1 MKNRLTY
8 FVKCARQFAR
18 QFARLGV
25 ALAVAYAL
33 ALQVILA
40 SVVASGMAAAP
51 QAGPAAICYTGADDS
66 SHQPWQSPAHLADCV
81 LSCAQG
87 FGAAAILPD
96 VVPATVFAAGDAI
109 NTVHIAAL
117 DLPQPP
123 SPKLA
128 QGPPSNT

>member
-8 FVKCARQFAR
+8 FVKWARQFAR
-18 QFARLGV
+18 QIACLGI

-51 QAGPAAICYTGADDS
+51 QAGTAALCYTSTDDS
-66 SHQPWQSPAHLADCV
+66 GHQPWRSPAHLADCV

-87 FGAAAILPD
+87 FGATAILPD
-96 VVPATVFAAGDAI
+96 VAPVFAFAARDTIKGAQL
-109 NTVHIAAL
+109 AAL
-117 DLPQPP
+117 NLPPLP

>member
-8 FVKCARQFAR
+8 FVKYGRPV
-18 QFARLGV
+18 L
-25 ALAVAYAL
+25 ALALAYAC

-40 SVVASGMAAAP
+40 GVVASGMAAVP
-51 QAGPAAICYTGADDS
+51 PADAAVICYSSPDETG
-66 SHQPWQSPAHLADCV
+66 HQPAHSPAHLADCM

-96 VVPATVFAAGDAI
+96 VATTFIRVPGTAIEPVRAATL
-109 NTVHIAAL
+109 T
-117 DLPQPP
+117 LPPRP
-123 SPKLA
+123 SPKLS

>member
-8 FVKCARQFAR
+8 FVKWPRP
-18 QFARLGV
+18 GI

-40 SVVASGMAAAP
+40 SVVSSGIAAAP
-51 QAGPAAICYTGADDS
+51 QAGTAALCYTSTDEGG
-66 SHQPWQSPAHLADCV
+66 HQPWQSPAHLADCA

-87 FGAAAILPD
+87 FSAAAILPD
-96 VVPATVFAAGDAI
+96 VAPATVFAAGDAI
-109 NTVHIAAL
+109 NNVHIAAL
-117 DLPQPP
+117 DLPQHP